1 MPWSLRVPSPILC
14 KSDASSPHFNASH
27 SPSSPSSL
35 PLSSPTSPRPLPSIS
50 VTTPLSPSSS
60 SSSSSSSLKS
70 PLSLCIPKPPQ
81 FSLPAHAS
89 VPSLAKRKK
98 PPKIE
103 IPTPV
108 AVKLGFAAVTPRGEE
123 EVQVDGEGY
132 SVYCKRGRRGKMEDR
147 YSVAVDLNGDSKQA
161 FFGVFDGHGGSEAAE
176 FAAGNLDKAAAAE
189 VSKRRGDAIEEA
201 IREAYLTTDM
211 DFLKEDLAG
220 GTCCVTAMIHK
231 GDLVVSNAGDC
242 RAVLSRNGVAEAL
255 TSDHHV
261 SRQDERDRIE
271 ALGGYVD
278 FCHGV
283 WRIQGSLAVSRAIGN
298 KHLKQWVIAEPETK
312 LLKIQPEFEFLI
324 MASDGLW
331 NKVTNQEAVDLVQPF
346 CVDVDKP
353 EPFSACKKL
362 AELSSW
368 RGSFDD
374 ISVIIIQL
382 GRCLYWRSNGFRP
395 PRNRGDNLTVTGDD
409 SLRFWLIRI
418 QKKEKVF
425 FKTKVEHLW
434 QLPMVNPT
442 S

>member
-1 MPWSLRVPSPILC
+1 MPWSLTVPSPILC
-14 KSDASSPHFNASH
+14 KSDGLSFPSSPRINGCH

-35 PLSSPTSPRPLPSIS
+35 PLCTPTSPLPLSSIS
-50 VTTPLSPSSS
+50 VTTPLSP
-60 SSSSSSSLKS
+60 SSSSSLKS

-81 FSLPAHAS
+81 FSLGADAA

-98 PPKIE
+98 PPMIE

-108 AVKLGFAAVTPRGEE
+108 AVKMGFAAVTPRGEE

-147 YSVAVDLNGDSKQA
+147 YSVSVDLNGDSKRALMFLQA
-161 FFGVFDGHGGSEAAE
+161 FFGVFDGHGGSKAAE
-176 FAAGNLDKAAAAE
+176 FVACNLDKAAMAE
-189 VSKRRGDAIEEA
+189 VSKRCGDAIEEA
-201 IREAYLTTDM
+201 LREAYLTTDM
-211 DFLKEDLAG
+211 DFLKEDVGG

-231 GDLVVSNAGDC
+231 GDLAVSNAGDC

-261 SRQDERDRIE
+261 SRQDERERIE

-298 KHLKQWVIAEPETK
+298 KHLKKWVIAVPETK
-312 LLKIQPEFEFLI
+312 LLKIQPECEFLI

-331 NKVTNQEAVDLVQPF
+331 NKVTNQEAVDLVRPF

-374 ISVIIIQL
+374 ISVMIIQL
-382 GRCLYWRSNGFRP
+382 E
-395 PRNRGDNLTVTGDD
+395 
-409 SLRFWLIRI
+409 RF
-418 QKKEKVF
+418 VSGP
-425 FKTKVEHLW
+425 V
-434 QLPMVNPT
+434 
-442 S
+442 